1 MSGRTAEEVAFDMHV
16 SWFWFGG
23 ASFLLRQKKREET
36 ESFIQT
42 FLLFGVLSMP
52 ALALHVVTALG
63 RTAWCGAVKATP
75 SESGAPRG
83 PCKSLQDL
91 KPSGLGA
98 GEWWMNRCAVG
109 GFAHVSLSV
118 VLLACLVLSVG
129 GKEEPG
135 LLCPVIQPRLCLP
148 LLPMVWY
155 RTAALFLSLFLPLC
169 LTVSAS
175 SL

>member
-1 MSGRTAEEVAFDMHV
+1 
-16 SWFWFGG
+16 
-23 ASFLLRQKKREET
+23 
-36 ESFIQT
+36 
-42 FLLFGVLSMP
+42 
-52 ALALHVVTALG
+52 
-63 RTAWCGAVKATP
+63 
-75 SESGAPRG
+75 
-83 PCKSLQDL
+83 
-91 KPSGLGA
+91 
-98 GEWWMNRCAVG
+98 MNRCAVG

-175 SL
+175 SRIKKNCSL